1 MDGHE
6 TELVAGMAPAD
17 AATWRSELGEEG
29 FKVRF
34 QHEGVYIYKCHSH
47 LSAGMF
53 GAIVVGDGEPAN
65 LAAIEASLAGIEAG
79 RLAIERVVAKLKD
92 ELTRKL

>member
-1 MDGHE
+1 
-6 TELVAGMAPAD
+6 
-17 AATWRSELGEEG
+17 
-29 FKVRF
+29 
-34 QHEGVYIYKCHSH
+34 
-47 LSAGMF
+47 MF